1 MEASEMQQHFEGG
14 RASYKESKRGG
25 WTTFP
30 FIIGS
35 MMALSIAVGGWA
47 SNLIVF
53 LITEFHVKSIS
64 ATKISNVVLACS
76 SLFPIAGAIIADSFF
91 GSFPVV
97 RIFAFVSLLATIML
111 TLIATIQSFTPP
123 RCAIGSSTCE
133 SPSNLQYAVLY
144 MTLTLASMGSGGT
157 RFTIAT
163 MGAEQFDKPKDQ
175 AAFFS
180 WYYLTLYVANVISF
194 TAIIYVQ
201 DNVGWGLGFG
211 ICAIANAIG
220 LAALVLGKRFYRRV
234 KPKGSPFKSIAR
246 VVVAAI
252 RKRKTSPTFGSHEDY
267 YFGTTGNYMLKYLE
281 GRVPT
286 KRPFRFLN
294 RAALKTESDRQSD
307 GSYARSWRLCTME
320 EVEDLKNVMTIIP
333 VWSTGILLS
342 TSIGVSNS
350 LTILQAL
357 TMDRHLGP
365 NFKIPAASFLV
376 FNLLATAISIFV
388 VDCLILPTWQNLT
401 HTPITPLRRIGIGH
415 FINIIAL
422 VGSALIETRR
432 LHVAQTHEVIEGSIV
447 PMSASWLVLP
457 LVVMGIGEGFHF
469 PGTVALYYQE
479 FPKALK
485 STSTAMVSLLI
496 GIGLYLSTIVTDLI
510 DRTTRWLPDNIN
522 DGRLDCV
529 FWTLVVIAA
538 VNFGYFLICAR
549 LFKYK
554 NVEDRDQDL
563 DVGTSGLAE

>member
-14 RASYKESKRGG
+14 RASDKESKRGG

-30 FIIGS
+30 FVIGS

-97 RIFAFVSLLATIML
+97 RIFAFVSLLAMIMF
-111 TLIATIQSFTPP
+111 TLIATIHSFTPP
-123 RCAIGSSTCE
+123 RCTIGSSTCE

-180 WYYLTLYVANVISF
+180 RYYLTLYVANVISF

-267 YFGTTGNYMLKYLE
+267 YFETAGNYMLKYLE
-281 GRVPT
+281 DRVPT
-286 KRPFRFLN
+286 KRSFRFLN

-320 EVEDLKNVMTIIP
+320 EVEDLKN
-333 VWSTGILLS
+333 
-342 TSIGVSNS
+342 
-350 LTILQAL
+350 AL

-432 LHVAQTHEVIEGSIV
+432 LHVAQTHELIEGSIV

-496 GIGLYLSTIVTDLI
+496 GIGLYLSTIVTELI

-529 FWTLVVIAA
+529 FWTLVVIAT

-549 LFKYK
+549 FFKYK
-554 NVEDRDQDL
+554 NVEDH
-563 DVGTSGLAE
+563 